1 MGITAT
7 DSETGTQDD
16 DAVELEVRSRAQ
28 APLLSRLRR
37 WVTNFLTSPRVLRL
51 VFALLRGVAPVL
63 VLGKR
68 ALVTRHA
75 DVISLLER
83 DQEFTIA
90 EVNAARTARDNGPFV
105 LGMDRGLEHDREK
118 ALLNQVMQRADGEL
132 VRTIVREEGERCL
145 ARTRGFGQIE
155 LVQGLSR
162 AVPLRLIERY
172 FGVSSP
178 AEGGMDDWLSAL
190 FHDLFLNQ
198 ADEPQVMADAVTSF
212 QRLRPHLAALI
223 EKRRNQASMREDD
236 VLGRML
242 ALQSDP
248 AHRSWLNDDAVCR
261 NISGLIIGALETTSK
276 AVVLVIDELLRRP
289 AALEEAVR
297 AALRGD
303 VQAVRGSAYE
313 ALRFN
318 PFVPVLVR
326 HCRNETPLG
335 RAGRVIPPGTLVY
348 AATFS
353 AMFDS
358 AAVEEPREFRA
369 NRAIEYLHFGY
380 GLHRCQGRLV
390 NDVQVP
396 ELVALVLKLP
406 NLRRAPGSRGQV
418 AYAGPFPERF
428 VLEFDPS

>member
-7 DSETGTQDD
+7 DSETETQDD

-28 APLLSRLRR
+28 QPLLTRLRQ
-37 WVTNFLTSPRVLRL
+37 WLTNFLTSPQVLRL
-51 VFALLRGVAPVL
+51 VFALLRSVAPVL
-63 VLGKR
+63 VFGKR
-68 ALVTRHA
+68 AVVTRHA
-75 DVISLLER
+75 DVIALLER

-105 LGMDRGLEHDREK
+105 LGMDRGPQHDREK
-118 ALLNQVMQRADGEL
+118 ALLDQVMQRTDSEL

-145 ARTRGFGQIE
+145 ARTQGLGQLE

-162 AVPLRLIERY
+162 AVPLRVIERY

-178 AEGGMDDWLSAL
+178 VEGGMADWLSAL

-198 ADEPQVMADAVTSF
+198 TDEPQVIADAVTSF
-212 QRLRPHLAALI
+212 QRLRPHVMAVI
-223 EKRRNQASMREDD
+223 EQRRNRAVMRSDD

-248 AHRSWLNDDAVCR
+248 SYRSWLDDDAVCR
-261 NISGLIIGALETTSK
+261 SISGLIIGALETTSK
-276 AVVLVIDELLRRP
+276 AVVHVIDELLRRP
-289 AALEEAVR
+289 AALEAAVR
-297 AALRGD
+297 AAQRGD

-326 HCRNETPLG
+326 HCRNQTRLG
-335 RAGRVIPPGTLVY
+335 SAGPAIPAGTRVY
-348 AATFS
+348 AATLS
-353 AMFDS
+353 AMFDR
-358 AAVEEPREFRA
+358 AAVENPREFRA
-369 NRAIEYLHFGY
+369 DRPSEYLHFGY

-396 ELVALVLKLP
+396 ELVALVLTLP
-406 NLRRAPGSRGQV
+406 KLRRAAGGRGQV
-418 AYAGPFPERF
+418 VYSGPFPERF